1 MNMDSKKLR
10 TDILTQR
17 DALSKAKQKEYSNRI
32 MKSIIKMMPFQSATT
47 IFTYVDFRSEVI
59 TTSLIEYML
68 ECDKNVVVPVT
79 LIKDKDLL
87 AVSITEP
94 ARELAPGYCSIPE
107 PIVAIREKQML
118 SPDIIDII
126 FLPGSVFDER
136 GGRMGYGGGYY
147 DRFVSAKAPQALRVG
162 LAYEMQMVEH
172 APLQDHDEFL
182 DFIVTEER
190 IVVGSRQKY

>member
-1 MNMDSKKLR
+1 MRK
-10 TDILTQR
+10 DILTQR
-17 DALSKAKQKEYSNRI
+17 DTLSETEQKEHSNKI
-32 MKSIIKMMPFQSATT
+32 MKRIIKMTQFQSAAT

-59 TTSLIEYML
+59 TSSLIEYML
-68 ECDKNVVVPVT
+68 ECDKNVIVPVT
-79 LIKDKDLL
+79 LVKDKDLL
-87 AVSITEP
+87 AVSITDP

-107 PIVAIREKQML
+107 PIVAIREQQML

-162 LAYEMQMVEH
+162 LAYELQMVEH
-172 APLQDHDEFL
+172 VPLQDHDEFL

-190 IVVGSRQKY
+190 IVVGSRHKN

>member
-1 MNMDSKKLR
+1 MR

-147 DRFVSAKAPQALRVG
+147 DRFVSAKAHQALRVG

>member
-1 MNMDSKKLR
+1 MR

>member
-1 MNMDSKKLR
+1 MDSTKLR
-10 TDILTQR
+10 KAILAQR
-17 DALSKAKQKEYSNRI
+17 GLLSKFLQKEYSSRI
-32 MKSIIKMMPFQSATT
+32 MKRIVSMDQFQAATT
-47 IFTYVDFRSEVI
+47 IFTYVNFRFEVMTAQFI
-59 TTSLIEYML
+59 KYML
-68 ECDKNVVVPVT
+68 EAGKKVVVPVT
-79 LIKDKDLL
+79 LVREKDLL
-87 AVSITEP
+87 AVSITDP

-107 PIVAIREKQML
+107 PIMGIRESQAV

-162 LAYEMQMVEH
+162 LAYELQMVQQ

-190 IVVGSRQKY
+190 TVVGNRYKRNT

>member
-1 MNMDSKKLR
+1 MDSTKLR
-10 TDILTQR
+10 KDTLAQR
-17 DALSKAKQKEYSNRI
+17 DLLSRSQQIEYSNRI
-32 MKSIIKMMPFQSATT
+32 MKRIVRMDQFQEAVT
-47 IFTYVDFRSEVI
+47 IFIYVDFRSEVI
-59 TTSLIEYML
+59 TGPLIEYIL
-68 ECDKNVVVPVT
+68 ESGKNVVVPVT
-79 LIKDKDLL
+79 LVREKDLL
-87 AVSITEP
+87 AVSITDP
-94 ARELAPGYCSIPE
+94 TRELVPGYCSIPE
-107 PIVAIREKQML
+107 PIMGIRESQAV

-162 LAYEMQMVEH
+162 LAYELQMVQH

-190 IVVGSRQKY
+190 TVVGNRYKSDA